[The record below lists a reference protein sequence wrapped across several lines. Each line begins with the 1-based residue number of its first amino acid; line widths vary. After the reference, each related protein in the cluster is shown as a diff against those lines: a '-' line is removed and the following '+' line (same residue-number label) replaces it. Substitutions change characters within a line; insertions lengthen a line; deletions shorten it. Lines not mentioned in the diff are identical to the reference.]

1 MPVEH
6 GWADPSAGKPYREE
20 RRVKGAESL
29 LATAKAA
36 GVDVCFA
43 NPGTTEM
50 PLVEAFDTV
59 PGIRTVLGLSEGV
72 VTGAADGYGRMLGAP
87 AMTLLHLGPGF
98 ANGIANLHNA
108 RRARTPMVN
117 IVGDHA
123 SWHQSADPPLASDIE
138 SLARPVSGWVGR
150 TSSPAAA
157 GAEFAAAWQAT
168 LERRLPATLIAA
180 SDHMWGDGGQPA
192 DVPAAAQREQAG
204 QQQVAEVAKALS
216 GAKRPAL
223 LLGSS
228 ALSPEGL
235 RTAARIAHTVGAE
248 LLSERSPARIDRGPE
263 LPVARLLPYFPEQV
277 MKLFDGISDL
287 ILIGTRTPVAFFGYQ
302 GLPSIPVPTD
312 TRVLSLATADED
324 ALRALHALADATGSA
339 AADLPA
345 TPRPEVPTPEGQLT
359 SNVVA
364 AGIVLTQ
371 PDNAIV
377 VNEAV
382 SSSFAYTV
390 LSESAPAHTEL
401 TQTGGAIGMGIPVA
415 TGAAVACPDRP
426 VINFQADGSAFYT
439 VQALWT
445 QAREELDVTTVICA
459 NARYRILETELQRA
473 GVPQPGPAASGMS
486 ILDRPEP
493 DWLPLAAGFGVPAVR
508 ATTGAELVDAL
519 RTAHAEPGPHLIE
532 AVLAS

>member
-1 MPVEH
+1 M
-6 GWADPSAGKPYREE
+6 
-20 RRVKGAESL
+20 KGAESL
-29 LATAKAA
+29 LTTAKAA

-72 VTGAADGYGRMLGAP
+72 VTGAADGYGRMTGTP

-117 IVGDHA
+117 VVGDHA
-123 SWHQSADPPLASDIE
+123 SWHQAADPPLASDIE

-150 TSSPAAA
+150 TGSAATA
-157 GAEFAAAWQAT
+157 GAEFVAAWQAA
-168 LERRLPATLIAA
+168 LQRRLPATLIAA
-180 SDHMWGDGGQPA
+180 SDHMWGDGAQPA
-192 DVPAAAQREQAG
+192 DVPAAPQPEQVG
-204 QQQVAEVAKALS
+204 LHHVAEVAKALS

-235 RTAARIAHTVGAE
+235 RTAARIAHAVGAE
-248 LLSERSPARIDRGPE
+248 LLSERSPARIDRAPD
-263 LPVARLLPYFPEQV
+263 LPVAQGLPYFPEQV
-277 MKLFDGISDL
+277 MKVLDGISDL
-287 ILIGTRTPVAFFGYQ
+287 VLIGARTPVSFFGYQ
-302 GLPSIPVPTD
+302 GLPSIPIPTD
-312 TRVLSLATADED
+312 TKVLSLANPDQD
-324 ALRALHALADATGSA
+324 ALQALHALADATASA

-345 TPRPEVPTPEGQLT
+345 TPRPEVQIPEGPLT
-359 SNVVA
+359 STAIA

-371 PDNAIV
+371 PDNAII

-382 SSSFAYTV
+382 SSSFAYSL
-390 LSESAPAHTEL
+390 LSPSAPAHTEL

-415 TGAAVACPDRP
+415 AGAAVACPDRP

-439 VQALWT
+439 VQGLWT

-459 NARYRILETELQRA
+459 NARYQILETELRRA
-473 GVPQPGPAASGMS
+473 GVAQPGPAASSMS
-486 ILDRPEP
+486 ILDRPEA
-493 DWLPLAAGFGVPAVR
+493 DWPALASGFGVPAVR
-508 ATTGAELVDAL
+508 ATTGAELLDAL
-519 RTAHAEPGPHLIE
+519 RKAHAEPGPHLIE
-532 AVLAS
+532 AVLAP